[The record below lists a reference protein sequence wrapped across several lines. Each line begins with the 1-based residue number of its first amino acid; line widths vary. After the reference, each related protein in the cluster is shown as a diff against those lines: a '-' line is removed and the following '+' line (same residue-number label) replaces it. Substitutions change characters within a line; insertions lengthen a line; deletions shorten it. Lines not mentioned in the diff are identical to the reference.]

1 MKEQMETRGRADF
14 RNNIIRTHQHR
25 HREEDSQVATVP
37 ATVPVTVTATAIEM
51 VTTTTTAIEMVTTA
65 TAIYMIIIPPI
76 VALLNDPPRQNLGMQ
91 SMSPW
96 TN

>member
-25 HREEDSQVATVP
+25 HREEDSQAATVP

-51 VTTTTTAIEMVTTA
+51 VTTTATTTTTA